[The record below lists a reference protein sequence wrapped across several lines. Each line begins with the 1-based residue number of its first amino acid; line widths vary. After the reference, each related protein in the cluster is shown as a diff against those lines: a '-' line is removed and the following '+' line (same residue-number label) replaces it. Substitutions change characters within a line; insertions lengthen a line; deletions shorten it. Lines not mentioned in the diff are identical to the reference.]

1 MWYFLSYQM
10 TIEVIISIVG
20 FLITLVSLGITAG
33 KIIEKINGVSLRL
46 RSVEQQVD
54 KIESDK
60 DQMNLMLI
68 THTQEIKFWKEV
80 VAEVKEGVREIRND
94 FKEMA
99 NDIKAMAKK

>member
-1 MWYFLSYQM
+1 M

-33 KIIEKINGVSLRL
+33 KIIEKINGVSFRL

-68 THTQEIKFWKEV
+68 THSQEIKFWKDV
-80 VAEVKEGVREIRND
+80 VAEVKDAVKEIRKD
-94 FKEMA
+94 FKDMA
-99 NDIKAMAKK
+99 TDIRSIAKK

>member
-1 MWYFLSYQM
+1 M

-33 KIIEKINGVSLRL
+33 KIIEKINGVSFRL

-60 DQMNLMLI
+60 DQINLMLV
-68 THTQEIKFWKEV
+68 THSQEIKFWKDV
-80 VAEVKEGVREIRND
+80 VAEVKDAVREIRKD
-94 FKEMA
+94 FKDMA
-99 NDIKAMAKK
+99 TDIRSIAKK